1 MIYCSTAC
9 IKEKNLILNI
19 KRLSDLGFQNIEL
32 TGGCD
37 YLSSIE
43 GKLLNLKREYEINF
57 LIHNYF
63 PPPSKEFVIN
73 TSDKEIQPNLKN
85 YFKKSLDLCK
95 LLNSPYFS
103 IHAGFL
109 ISINSFNSIR
119 NAKNISFLSESLAI
133 QNMKSIYNYLEKISN
148 NEIKIYIENNVI
160 GNKNFKLFGNKN
172 PFLLTCLDDYK
183 KIKKIFNF
191 NFLLDLAHLK
201 VSCKT
206 MGLNFLKQAN
216 YLINHSDYI
225 HLSGNN
231 DIEDTNISLLHDKV
245 LINFLK
251 NSNDLTK
258 KKFTLEVYSGDR
270 DLRQSFDYLNSI
282 TKFKNK

>member
-19 KRLSDLGFQNIEL
+19 KKFLDLGIKNIEL

-37 YLSSIE
+37 YLTSIE
-43 GKLLNLKREYEINF
+43 GKLLNLKREYGINF

-63 PPPSKEFVIN
+63 PPPSKGFVIN

-85 YFKKSLDLCK
+85 FFKKSIELCK
-95 LLNSPYFS
+95 LLSSPYFS

-109 ISINSFNSIR
+109 ISINSFDTIR
-119 NAKNISFLSESLAI
+119 NTKNFSFLSESLAI
-133 QNMKSIYNYLEKISN
+133 QNMKSIYRYLEKISN
-148 NEIKIYIENNVI
+148 NEVKIYIENNVI
-160 GNKNFKLFGNKN
+160 GNKNYKLFGNKN

-183 KIKKIFNF
+183 KIKNVFNF

-206 MGLNFLKQAN
+206 LGLNFLEQAN
-216 YLINHSDYI
+216 YLIKHSDYI
-225 HLSGNN
+225 HVSGNN
-231 DIEDTNISLLHDKV
+231 DIEDNNISLLDDKI
-245 LINFLK
+245 LINFLE
-251 NSNDLTK
+251 NSNNLTN
-258 KKFTLEVYSGDR
+258 KKFTLEVYSGYS
-270 DLRQSFDYLNSI
+270 DLRQSFEYLNSF
-282 TKFKNK
+282 TKSQN